1 MSNTEIYININKENK
16 LELTSFQKQSNNMY
30 GGNGKLIY
38 TLEKNYLDNIEIEY
52 LLEDKEFDFL
62 EKNFSE
68 DILDDLDDLEKIQL
82 YIDTVGEN
90 QTLSLD
96 ERINDALEYYAIDDN
111 QFIDTIDNIIERL
124 QGEQY
129 E

>member
-1 MSNTEIYININKENK
+1 
-16 LELTSFQKQSNNMY
+16 MY